1 MRYLIFSSLPEKSYE
16 QKMCS
21 AVKAELDRLP
31 TSPSPTKPAVTIK
44 KEPGLENEDK
54 ENNTSQRQ
62 PQRSKRGVEVE
73 DRFKRKFEWGS
84 YYVKYN
90 IPKSSTKCV
99 FEGCNFTVS
108 FFRFTSASL
117 TCELK

>member
-1 MRYLIFSSLPEKSYE
+1 
-16 QKMCS
+16 MCS

-31 TSPSPTKPAVTIK
+31 NSPSPTKATAVTIK

-54 ENNTSQRQ
+54 ENDTSQRQ

-73 DRFKRKFEWGS
+73 ERFKRKFEWGS

-90 IPKSSTKCV
+90 IPKSSTVSAFFNNV
-99 FEGCNFTVS
+99 F
-108 FFRFTSASL
+108 
-117 TCELK
+117 

>member
-1 MRYLIFSSLPEKSYE
+1 
-16 QKMCS
+16 MCS

-31 TSPSPTKPAVTIK
+31 NSPSPTKPATVTIK

-54 ENNTSQRQ
+54 ENNTSQK
-62 PQRSKRGVEVE
+62 QRSKRGVEVE
-73 DRFKRKFEWGS
+73 ERFKRKFEWGS

-108 FFRFTSASL
+108 FYLYQCIFD
-117 TCELK
+117 